1 MPVLAMIIIGAAA
14 GFIATRMVK
23 MDANV
28 ITTVSIGVLGA
39 IIGGGV
45 LRLILVIGGW
55 MAGFVGAVLGAL
67 LLIWLWRTYGPT
79 S

>member
-14 GFIATRMVK
+14 GFFATRMMK
-23 MDANV
+23 MNSNV

-39 IIGGGV
+39 IIGGGL
-45 LRLILVIGGW
+45 LRLILVVGGW